1 MNIMY
6 SILTQLGIAKSITLI
21 VLFLSIFIDITPKIK
36 WNPIKAIIGY
46 LGNCFN
52 NSIEKEISTFKEEV
66 NTKFDELRQEQES
79 QRETLNK
86 IILDQ
91 ENKEISRLRWEI
103 IDFENSIQNGH
114 RYSREHYRHVL
125 DDAEKYKRMMSNNI
139 NNDTDDGEIF
149 SEVLEIIERIDKH
162 YTERRDDPTILFF

>member
-1 MNIMY
+1 MNILY
-6 SILTQLGIAKSITLI
+6 NILTELGIAKSITLG
-21 VLFLSIFIDITPKIK
+21 VLFLSIFIDVTPKIK

-52 NSIEKEISTFKEEV
+52 NGIEKEISTFKEEV

-79 QRETLNK
+79 QRETLSK

-103 IDFENSIQNGH
+103 IDFENSIQNEH
-114 RYSREHYRHVL
+114 KYSREHYRHIL
-125 DDAEKYKRMMSNNI
+125 DDAEKYKRIMSSMI
-139 NNDTDDGEIF
+139 NNDTDDGEIV
-149 SEVLEIIERIDKH
+149 SEVLETIERIEKH
-162 YTERRDDPTILFF
+162 YMEKRDDPTILFF